1 MNGDLS
7 HKVKELL
14 NVFSEAL
21 LLNPKN
27 VRVLVLRGLLWEQ
40 QRNYELAIRDFN
52 SLIHIGNKNGYFLR
66 AYSYCS
72 LGKLDLALV
81 DIEQA
86 SAQEKQPI
94 GLFHILAYI
103 TKRRNEIVKEIET
116 DYLREQFGENYG
128 SMDFVKPN

>member
-14 NVFSEAL
+14 SLFSEAL

-27 VRVLVLRGLLWEQ
+27 VRALVLRGLLWEQ
-40 QRNYELAIRDFN
+40 QKNYDLAISDFN
-52 SLIHIGNKNGYFLR
+52 SLIQVGNKKGYFLR

-72 LGKLDLALV
+72 QGKFDLALV
-81 DIEQA
+81 DIKQA
-86 SAQEKQPI
+86 DAQEKQPI
-94 GLFHILAYI
+94 GLFHIMAYI

-116 DYLREQFGENYG
+116 EYLREQLDENYD
-128 SMDFVKPN
+128 SMDFANPN